1 VNGRKRPAGLLLI
14 LAVFA
19 VACTGPG
26 SVAPRGIAEG
36 NRARDFT
43 LEALDGNRISLSNY
57 EGSVVLLNFW
67 ATWCPPCQ
75 AEIPDL
81 EAAYLA
87 HEDKGFVVLGVN
99 VEESR
104 STVEPF
110 VSRLQMTY
118 PILFDENGKVV
129 QEYRARGLPM
139 SILLDRDGTIRVR
152 HIGYLSSGQLDE
164 YLMDVLPQ

>member
-1 VNGRKRPAGLLLI
+1 VNGWKRPAGLLLI
-14 LAVFA
+14 LALIV

-26 SVAPRGIAEG
+26 SAAPRGIAEG

-43 LEALDGNRISLSNY
+43 LEALDGTKISLSSY

-75 AEIPDL
+75 AEIPGL
-81 EAAYLA
+81 EAAYQA
-87 HEDKGFVVLGVN
+87 HEDEGFVILGVD

-104 STVEPF
+104 DTVEPF
-110 VSRLQMTY
+110 VARLQMTY
-118 PILFDENGKVV
+118 PILLDENGKVV

-139 SILLDRDGTIRVR
+139 SILLGRDGTIQVR

-164 YLMDVLPQ
+164 YLMDVLPR